1 MANEKFYLDLDGLK
15 AYNTKIKKFITNN
28 SLTEADVTT
37 LITNNTKTLSTQV
50 GTNTA
55 AIATIVG
62 EDASKSMRTVASEE
76 VAKIVAG
83 ADKDF
88 DTLKEIADWIIA
100 HPDSVAAIKTS
111 LGTIEEGSNTA
122 DLIKGLDTRTTTIE
136 NTADSS
142 DKIATTAFVHNFI
155 DSTKL
160 QDNIKTLIGN
170 DANKSERVIANE
182 ELTKQLIPDNAQEA
196 LDTLQEIAEWIQN
209 HPNDVATINK
219 NIQNLKALI
228 GTIPESS
235 KADNIVDYVQECV
248 NSLRDE
254 FYSYLTTITQS
265 GKTLTITGPQC

>member
-1 MANEKFYLDLDGLK
+1 MKTFLDLEGLK
-15 AYNTKIKKFITNN
+15 LFSAKKANLKSPVFTG
-28 SLTEADVTT
+28 TPQAPTVT
-37 LITNNTKTLSTQV
+37 
-50 GTNTA
+50 
-55 AIATIVG
+55 
-62 EDASKSMRTVASEE
+62 
-76 VAKIVAG
+76 
-83 ADKDF
+83 
-88 DTLKEIADWIIA
+88 
-100 HPDSVAAIKTS
+100 
-111 LGTIEEGSNTA
+111 
-122 DLIKGLDTRTTTIE
+122 

-170 DANKSERVIANE
+170 DVNKSARAIANE

-265 GKTLTITGPQC
+265 GKTLTITGPNVKEENKTLNIKGRII

>member
-15 AYNTKIKKFITNN
+15 VYNTKIKKFITDN

-100 HPDSVAAIKTS
+100 HPDSVAAINKEIAAIKTS
-111 LGTIEEGSNTA
+111 LGTIAEGSNAA

-136 NTADSS
+136 NTLNNAE
-142 DKIATTAFVHNFI
+142 TFTAI
-155 DSTKL
+155 TAEE
-160 QDNIKTLIGN
+160 IETL
-170 DANKSERVIANE
+170 
-182 ELTKQLIPDNAQEA
+182 P
-196 LDTLQEIAEWIQN
+196 
-209 HPNDVATINK
+209 
-219 NIQNLKALI
+219 
-228 GTIPESS
+228 
-235 KADNIVDYVQECV
+235 
-248 NSLRDE
+248 
-254 FYSYLTTITQS
+254 
-265 GKTLTITGPQC
+265 